1 MDRLFAYKMLMT
13 RGTLDGLSDEAALRH
28 IDRLSEA
35 SVGVRKADGL
45 MKAIGLAEELISR
58 RTLKPSEESSVHF
71 ALAEAWEKLRVVNHT
86 QVELWEQDE
95 IEHELHHLRLSMPRG
110 AVRDIPRERLC
121 QSLSNTAALLNH
133 VGRFSEAIE
142 LWDRAL
148 SLMPSFAM
156 ARGKRGYALTHYAQT
171 LYDGEQAA
179 AFLKCAH
186 AELGTSLR
194 LGLYDKARGY
204 FESRLRWIEARIS
217 PVELQAGLALDDYSE
232 GYSDDEA
239 LYRRWCL
246 DARLFLNP
254 LNDLGPFP
262 VAARDTLHA
271 ASRDPYFQGFFN
283 QAKQAYLSARAIY
296 YEGLNA
302 EGPQF
307 SERGVNEAHS
317 LSAEKINAAYRIAY
331 GLSGKIALFLDQYLS
346 LGIPEGGLAFGTLW
360 YNGQIKA
367 DGLRPEFASRR
378 NWPLRGLF
386 WLSKELFPSGDA
398 AGADTLPSAICDDPL
413 YGFRRGEF
421 EARTLR
427 ALKLVRSALVY
438 LALAVHAEERGR
450 KTPLI
455 THPPA
460 GE

>member
-13 RGTLDGLSDEAALRH
+13 RGTLEGLSDEAALRH

-35 SVGVRKADGL
+35 AVGVAKADGL
-45 MKAIGLAEELISR
+45 MRAIGLAEELIR
-58 RTLKPSEESSVHF
+58 RGTLKPAEESSVHF
-71 ALAEAWEKLRVVNHT
+71 ALAEAWEKLRVVKRT

-95 IEHELHHLRLSMPRG
+95 IEHELHHLRLSVPRDG
-110 AVRDIPRERLC
+110 VRDVPRERLC

-171 LYDGEQAA
+171 LYDRAQAA

-217 PVELQAGLALDDYSE
+217 PEELASGLALDDYSE
-232 GYSDDEA
+232 GCTEDES

-262 VAARDTLHA
+262 VAARDTLHLDGPA
-271 ASRDPYFQGFFN
+271 RDPYFQAFFS
-283 QAKQAYLSARAIY
+283 QAKRAYVSARALY

-307 SERGVNEAHS
+307 TERGINGTRS
-317 LSAEKINAAYRIAY
+317 LSVDKINAAYRIAY
-331 GLSGKIALFLDQYLS
+331 GLSGKVALFLDQYLS
-346 LGIPEGGLAFGTLW
+346 LGIPEGRLAFDTLW
-360 YNGQIKA
+360 YNGQLRA
-367 DGLRPEFASRR
+367 EGLRPEFASRR

-386 WLSKELFPSGDA
+386 WLSKELFPCGGA
-398 AGADTLPSAICDDPL
+398 AGAGSLIVDDPL

-427 ALKLVRSALVY
+427 ALKLVRSALLY
-438 LALAVHAEERGR
+438 LAMAVHAEERGR
-450 KTPLI
+450 KTRLI
-455 THPPA
+455 AHPPA
-460 GE
+460 GA